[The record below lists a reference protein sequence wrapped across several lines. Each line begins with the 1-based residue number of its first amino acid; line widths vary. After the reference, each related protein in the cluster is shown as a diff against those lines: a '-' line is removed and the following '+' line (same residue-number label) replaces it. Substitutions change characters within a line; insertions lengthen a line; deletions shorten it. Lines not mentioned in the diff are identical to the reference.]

1 MFENFE
7 EFRNRKMPGWVIPVL
22 IAAVVAHV
30 AVFAVVVFNEMWAA
44 PLLDVPS
51 GGVDLAVAPPPPPPP
66 PPPPAGTK
74 LEAQPE
80 TKPR

>member
-30 AVFAVVVFNEMWAA
+30 AVFGVVVFNEMWAA
-44 PLLDVPS
+44 PLLDVPVGPRGCS
-51 GGVDLAVAPPPPPPP
+51 ARATACGPPW
-66 PPPPAGTK
+66 ARRVGRFRR
-74 LEAQPE
+74 AAA
-80 TKPR
+80 